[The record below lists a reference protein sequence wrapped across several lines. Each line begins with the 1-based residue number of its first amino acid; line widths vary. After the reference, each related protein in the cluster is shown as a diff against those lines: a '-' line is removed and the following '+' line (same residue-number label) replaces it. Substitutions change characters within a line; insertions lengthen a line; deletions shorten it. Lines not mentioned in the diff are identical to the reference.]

1 MKTLAPETSDWL
13 STAGLLANAVFELTP
28 SLRFSALNP
37 GRIFGY
43 PAATLLGTIPI
54 DILMA
59 DDDTIMQIFAAVRD
73 DGAAWRGQVTINPAH
88 GSPQSCH
95 LAVAL
100 RPAGE
105 GRGPSLAGLLIDL
118 AQSSNTA
125 ITSMPRQLD
134 PETSL
139 WTAASFTEQ
148 AGRRFDR
155 LDVETQP
162 GTLLLLGFLN
172 TSVLMQ
178 APTAMRL
185 ADELR
190 DIVRPTDLL
199 GRIDATTIALWCDGM
214 DHLTGAERA
223 ARFCK
228 HLPAQLPDQA
238 VICAG
243 LVTRWPG
250 STDDPAT
257 MISRAFEALHHAC
270 AATVGFSHGAWRV
283 WQSPRR
289 D

>member
-13 STAGLLANAVFELTP
+13 CTAGLLADAAFELTP
-28 SLRFSALNP
+28 NLRFSALNP
-37 GRIFGY
+37 GSIFGY
-43 PAATLLGTIPI
+43 PAATLLGTTPI

-59 DDDTIMQIFAAVRD
+59 DDDTIMETLTNVRD
-73 DGAAWRGQVTINPAH
+73 NEAAWRGQVTITPPRAT
-88 GSPQSCH
+88 PQSCH
-95 LAVAL
+95 LAIAP

-105 GRGPSLAGLLIDL
+105 GRGASLAGLLIDL
-118 AQSSNTA
+118 TQRGNTT
-125 ITSMPRQLD
+125 ITSLPRQLD

-139 WTAASFTEQ
+139 WTASSFEEQ
-148 AGRRFDR
+148 AGRRIDR
-155 LDVETQP
+155 LDVENQP
-162 GTLLLLGFLN
+162 GTLLFLGFLN

-228 HLPAQLPDQA
+228 YLPAQLPEHTA
-238 VICAG
+238 ICVG

-257 MISRAFEALHHAC
+257 MIGRANAALHHAY
-270 AATVGFSHGAWRV
+270 AATAGSPLGAWRV
-283 WQSPRR
+283 WQSPRG